1 MHNYKALKSAS
12 KVSVQKVK
20 VVDKAAVEAVEEV
33 RDSEGVVTTD
43 SVFAQA
49 EESHEELQV
58 VCKSFDPQTGEAQD
72 DSVKAY
78 SLSEIKS
85 EIDRCKADVV
95 KIEAEQAELEQLE
108 TDLKAL

>member
-20 VVDKAAVEAVEEV
+20 VVDRPAVEAVEEV
-33 RDSEGVVTTD
+33 RDSEGDVTTD
-43 SVFAQA
+43 YVFAQA

-78 SLSEIKS
+78 SLSELKS